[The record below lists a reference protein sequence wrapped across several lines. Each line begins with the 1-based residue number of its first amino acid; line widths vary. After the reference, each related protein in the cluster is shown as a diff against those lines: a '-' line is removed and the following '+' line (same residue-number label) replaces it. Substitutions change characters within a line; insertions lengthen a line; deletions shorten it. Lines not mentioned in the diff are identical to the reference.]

1 MIITT
6 VGDIGDA
13 VNGLACD
20 LTTNIMYGVTT
31 TDTGA
36 NPGCLIVV
44 NRSSGAGTV
53 IGPLGGGLTTMD
65 DIAFSSGTLFGI
77 NYSTASLY
85 TIDLLTGAATQF
97 GSEVFVDTGSGVSA
111 AIFFH
116 RTTGYLHVFFG
127 EAVYRVDPA
136 TGMIDEPNYTTN
148 VSFPTVAADQDL
160 DGRVYGAYD
169 LNADGSDT
177 HFLHWTVWY
186 DPGGSTVD
194 TGYEGEMGD
203 SVDALCFTPGVF
215 YQRIYGIPVEIDDN
229 GTETVRELLVG
240 VVGAP

>member
-1 MIITT
+1 M
-6 VGDIGDA
+6 
-13 VNGLACD
+13 
-20 LTTNIMYGVTT
+20 
-31 TDTGA
+31 
-36 NPGCLIVV
+36 
-44 NRSSGAGTV
+44 
-53 IGPLGGGLTTMD
+53 
-65 DIAFSSGTLFGI
+65 
-77 NYSTASLY
+77 
-85 TIDLLTGAATQF
+85 
-97 GSEVFVDTGSGVSA
+97 
-111 AIFFH
+111 
-116 RTTGYLHVFFG
+116 FFG

-229 GTETVRELLVG
+229 GTETVRELIVG
-240 VVGAP
+240 PIGGPPIGGPPVGGVAVTGVAIGAAIRPNNRVGSVNRP